1 MVAIRFKNN
10 RLFYLDQTQ
19 LPLKEVWRECRNL
32 KDGFIALKQ
41 LRVRGA
47 PLIGVFAAYCIA
59 VSIKHFSLDK
69 ERFLKQLKEAVIY
82 LKSCRPTAVN
92 LFWALER
99 LEKAAFENINKSL
112 PQIKKE
118 ILEKAVE
125 IHREDIALC
134 QNMADY
140 GLKLI
145 KKGDR
150 ILTHCNTGFL
160 ATSGEGTALAVI
172 YKAYKVYKN
181 IKVYIDE
188 TRPLLQGARLT
199 AWELTRRR
207 LPCTLICDNMA
218 AYLMQKGEI
227 DKVFVGADRIT
238 SYGDVANKIGTYNVA
253 VISYYHKIPFYVVAP
268 FSSFD
273 LKLKSGKEIPIEQ
286 RKEDE
291 VRRVLNK
298 TQIAPGKI
306 NAFNPAFDITPSR
319 LVAAIVSDR
328 GLILPPFKK
337 NIRKTLCP

>member
-1 MVAIRFKNN
+1 
-10 RLFYLDQTQ
+10 
-19 LPLKEVWRECRNL
+19 
-32 KDGFIALKQ
+32 
-41 LRVRGA
+41 
-47 PLIGVFAAYCIA
+47 
-59 VSIKHFSLDK
+59 
-69 ERFLKQLKEAVIY
+69 
-82 LKSCRPTAVN
+82 
-92 LFWALER
+92 
-99 LEKAAFENINKSL
+99 
-112 PQIKKE
+112 
-118 ILEKAVE
+118 
-125 IHREDIALC
+125 
-134 QNMADY
+134 
-140 GLKLI
+140 
-145 KKGDR
+145 
-150 ILTHCNTGFL
+150 
-160 ATSGEGTALAVI
+160 
-172 YKAYKVYKN
+172 
-181 IKVYIDE
+181 
-188 TRPLLQGARLT
+188 
-199 AWELTRRR
+199 
-207 LPCTLICDNMA
+207 MA